1 MRIMRSWN
9 TMHTTPYEQQRIRTL
24 CLAGIVAV
32 SLCAGVLIGR
42 YSAAVFPV
50 SSVASVPVEAKPQP
64 VQQAKS
70 PPAGSLAEHLSKSQ
84 GAVAAGS
91 DKPESNRQTTTDGQT
106 TSATPKPDA
115 SAQKQSAA
123 VEDVRREE
131 RTVEPLEDN
140 KIGGATILN
149 PGANPRTR
157 DAGKASMT
165 VGSTDVPETQPTLS
179 GDASPQNSECARR
192 YASFRESDGTYQP
205 YGSSQR
211 RVCPLLR

>member
-1 MRIMRSWN
+1 MRLMRSWN
-9 TMHTTPYEQQRIRTL
+9 TMHTTPHEQQRIRTL

-32 SLCAGVLIGR
+32 SLCAGVLVGR

-50 SSVASVPVEAKPQP
+50 SSVASVHVEAKPQP

-84 GAVAAGS
+84 GAVAAGP
-91 DKPESNRQTTTDGQT
+91 DKSESNRQNTSDGEKAN
-106 TSATPKPDA
+106 ATPNLDA

-123 VEDVRREE
+123 FEGVRREE
-131 RTVEPLEDN
+131 RTVEPEDN
-140 KIGGATILN
+140 KVGGATILN
-149 PGANPRTR
+149 PGADPRTR
-157 DAGKASMT
+157 DAGKAPVT
-165 VGSTDVPETQPTLS
+165 VGSTDVPETQPRLS